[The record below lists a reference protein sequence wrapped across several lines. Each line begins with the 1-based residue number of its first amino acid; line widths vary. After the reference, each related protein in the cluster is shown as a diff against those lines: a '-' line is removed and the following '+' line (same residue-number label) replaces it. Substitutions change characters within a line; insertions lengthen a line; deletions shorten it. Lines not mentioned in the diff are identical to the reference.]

1 MTEQRWLALESNPA
15 SFNAWSQS
23 LGFDTTR
30 YSFQDCYGLDEELLA
45 WVKQPVKAVLM
56 LFPITAAYEKLRKEE
71 DAKIEAEGGAKGLED
86 VLWFPQT
93 IGNAC
98 GTFALIHAL
107 GNGGA
112 DLPLGPGPLQ
122 TLFAAARPLPPS
134 ARSALLASS
143 DSLASAHSSAAT
155 EGTQTAAPNLADEVD
170 LHFVTF
176 VEYGGQLVELDGR
189 RKGPV
194 SRGVI
199 KKGLLEDTAEVVKKV
214 IELTNS
220 IQFNLVTLSPTPAE
234 ED

>member
-23 LGFDTTR
+23 LGFDTTK

-56 LFPITAAYEKLRKEE
+56 LFPITAAYEQHRKEE
-71 DAKIEAEGGAKGLED
+71 DAKIAAEGGQDGLED

-107 GNGGA
+107 GNAG
-112 DLPLGPGPLQ
+112 LPLNPGPLA
-122 TLFAAARPLPPS
+122 TLFAAARPLSPPE
-134 ARSALLASS
+134 RSALLAS
-143 DSLASAHSSAAT
+143 DSTLASAHSSAAST
-155 EGTQTAAPNLADEVD
+155 DTQTAVPNLEDNVE

-176 VEYGGQLVELDGR
+176 VEWNGQLVELDGR
-189 RKGPV
+189 RKGAV
-194 SRGVI
+194 GRGPI
-199 KKGLLEDTAEVVKKV
+199 RKGLLEDTAEVVKKV
-214 IELTNS
+214 VELTQS
-220 IQFNLVTLSPTPAE
+220 IQFNLVTLSPTPTD